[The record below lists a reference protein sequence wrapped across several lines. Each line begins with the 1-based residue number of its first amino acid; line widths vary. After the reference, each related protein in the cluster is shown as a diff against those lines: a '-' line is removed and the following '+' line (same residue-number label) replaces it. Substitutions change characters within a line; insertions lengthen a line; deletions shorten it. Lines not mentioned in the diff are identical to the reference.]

1 MQQVMNCVPQLF
13 GRIIKH
19 VTACCHVWCMN
30 KHMYHTDI
38 HTHIIA
44 TALPRKKPAA
54 KEEDDDLRELAAW
67 AS

>member
-1 MQQVMNCVPQLF
+1 
-13 GRIIKH
+13 
-19 VTACCHVWCMN
+19 MN